1 MWRQCVVA
9 LLGLWL
15 MLAPA
20 VLGYGAPL
28 ATSDRIVGPLI
39 ASAALVAAWEA
50 TRAVR
55 WANVALAVWVFVS
68 PVVLGRA
75 EGALHH
81 LVVALAVGILS
92 VAWSRSRHSF
102 GGGWTPLFSAW
113 RRNPSRP

>member
-20 VLGYGAPL
+20 VLGYGTPL
-28 ATSDRIVGPLI
+28 STSDRIAGPLM

-55 WANVALAVWVFVS
+55 WVNVVLAVWVFAS

-81 LVVALAVGILS
+81 LLVALAAGILS
-92 VAWSRSRHSF
+92 AARAPSRHSF
-102 GGGWTPLFSAW
+102 GGGWASLFSAW
-113 RRNPSRP
+113 RRDPSRP